1 MRILT
6 VSDTVVSDFKDPVDP
21 ELLKGVDLVLSCGD
35 LPPEYLASLAT
46 RTGAPLYYVLGN
58 HDIRHRGP
66 MPAGC
71 LNLHGRVLEY
81 GGLRF
86 LGLEGSRW
94 YNGGPNQY
102 PEKEMQRMVR
112 GLRAPI
118 RRAGGVDIVIT
129 HAPPRHIHDAEDP
142 CHMGFESFLTLI
154 DLYEPLY
161 FIHGHIHKVFKRPA
175 DRITTLN
182 RTKVIN
188 TYGFYLLDIAS
199 ETRHG

>member
-6 VSDTVVSDFKDPVDP
+6 VSDTVVSDLKDPVDP
-21 ELLKGVDLVLSCGD
+21 EFLKGVDLVLSCGD
-35 LPPEYLASLAT
+35 LPPEYLASLAA

-58 HDIRHRGP
+58 HDIRHSGP

-71 LNLHGRVLEY
+71 LNLHGRVLKY
-81 GGLRF
+81 GGLRL

-102 PEKEMQRMVR
+102 TEKEMQRMVR

-142 CHMGFESFLTLI
+142 CHIGFESFQALI
-154 DLYEPLY
+154 DLYEPRY
-161 FIHGHIHKVFKRPA
+161 FFHGHIHRLFENPA
-175 DRITTLN
+175 DRITIVN

-188 TYGFYLLDIAS
+188 TYGFYLLDISS
-199 ETRHG
+199 ETPPG